1 MFIKSD
7 LFKSCYGVQLS
18 VGLLLLHVA
27 CLLIGENLWSVLD
40 AGIYAW
46 QVAGIAVYCFTIIS
60 DRPTKC
66 QIDSMDLRL
75 NSLLH
80 VNNFESSLEL
90 VLFFKN
96 LLNLALE

>member
-1 MFIKSD
+1 MR
-7 LFKSCYGVQLS
+7 
-18 VGLLLLHVA
+18 A
-27 CLLIGENLWSVLD
+27 
-40 AGIYAW
+40 YAW
-46 QVAGIAVYCFTIIS
+46 QVAGIAVYFFTIIS

-90 VLFFKN
+90 VVFFKESLESCIRVTSPFLQF
-96 LLNLALE
+96 LLYCRVPVRVRSIK

>member
-18 VGLLLLHVA
+18 VGLLLLHVLVFSLEKIFEVYSMRA
-27 CLLIGENLWSVLD
+27 
-40 AGIYAW
+40 YAR
-46 QVAGIAVYCFTIIS
+46 QGAGIAVYFFTIIS